1 MDPVK
6 ALISDY
12 DSSLDYIDK
21 CDAHMF
27 RIKNW
32 TLITTSAVVA
42 YSISSGTEFVVL
54 VNLILIPAFLYLEL
68 IYKSFQDSAIDH
80 TTDISERID
89 RALSQDGTDDLIT
102 GYEFGF
108 GRKLQ
113 YPSLSRCMKILRNK
127 NRKHILNF
135 YSFIFVFSIGAFI
148 VGRYV
153 A

>member
-6 ALISDY
+6 ALTSDY
-12 DSSLDYIDK
+12 DSTLGFIDK

-32 TLITTSAVVA
+32 ALITTSTVVA

-54 VNLILIPAFLYLEL
+54 VNLVLIPAFLYLEL
-68 IYKSFQDSAIDH
+68 IYKSFQDSAIEH
-80 TTDISERID
+80 TTDIAERID
-89 RALSQDGTDDLIT
+89 RALSQDNTDDLVA

-108 GRKLQ
+108 GRKLK
-113 YPSLSRCMKILRNK
+113 YPSLSRCMEIFRNK
-127 NRKHILNF
+127 NRKHISNF
-135 YSFIFVFSIGAFI
+135 YSFIVLFSIGAFI

>member
-6 ALISDY
+6 ALTSDY
-12 DSSLDYIDK
+12 DSTLSFIDK

-32 TLITTSAVVA
+32 ALITTSAIVA

-54 VNLILIPAFLYLEL
+54 VNLVLIPAFLYLEL

-80 TTDISERID
+80 TTDVAERID
-89 RALSQDGTDDLIT
+89 IALSHGDTDDLIA

-108 GRKLQ
+108 GRNLKC
-113 YPSLSRCMKILRNK
+113 PSLSRCIKIFRNK
-127 NRKHILNF
+127 NRRHISNF
-135 YSFIFVFSIGAFI
+135 YSFIVLFSIGAFV
-148 VGRYV
+148 VGRCL